1 MLHYQ
6 FFLWENFI
14 IKVKPSSVMVRL
26 KTGSETLDKFLDGG
40 YEKEVITTIF
50 GPSGTGKTTTCLLS
64 AISAANDQ
72 KVIFIDT
79 EGSFSTERLKQLTP
93 NHQKILEKI
102 FLLKP
107 TTFLEQK
114 HCIDSLHKKLPKS
127 ISLIICDTISALYRI
142 ERGDDNRTLN
152 AELAKQVGQLLEIAR
167 KNSIP
172 VILTNQ
178 VYADFDDKTQIKM
191 VGGDIITYTSKCL
204 IELKPLNSNKRRAIL
219 KKHRSIAEREVDFE
233 IKGEGIY

>member
-1 MLHYQ
+1 MD
-6 FFLWENFI
+6 
-14 IKVKPSSVMVRL
+14 RL

-40 YEKEVITTIF
+40 YERAVVTTIF

-64 AISAANDQ
+64 AISAAADK

-93 NHQKILEKI
+93 DYKKILEKI

-107 TTFLEQK
+107 TTFAEQK

-127 ISLIICDTISALYRI
+127 INLIICDTISALYRL
-142 ERGDDNRTLN
+142 ERGDDNQTLN
-152 AELAKQVGQLLEIAR
+152 AELGKQVGKLLEIAR

-178 VYADFDDKTQIKM
+178 VYADFDDKTKVKM
-191 VGGDIITYTSKCL
+191 VGGDILAYTSKCL
-204 IELKPLNSNKRRAIL
+204 IEMQLLNKNHRRAIL